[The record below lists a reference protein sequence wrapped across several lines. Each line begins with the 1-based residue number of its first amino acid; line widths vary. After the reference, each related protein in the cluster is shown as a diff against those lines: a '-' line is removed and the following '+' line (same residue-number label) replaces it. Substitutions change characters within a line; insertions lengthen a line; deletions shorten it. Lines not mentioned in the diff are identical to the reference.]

1 VQPHEIKAALDLIL
15 PGVQRPGRYVG
26 LESNQVRK
34 PWDEIAVRLLLA
46 FPDEYGIGMSHQGT
60 RTLYHIANRRPDTLA
75 ERAFAP
81 WPDMAEAMRRHGVP
95 LYSLETTHAA
105 ADFDIVGITL
115 QSELNLVNVPYLL
128 DLAGLPRWA
137 RDRRDGQ
144 PLVVGG
150 GPCMANPEPV
160 AEFFDV
166 LAIGDGEVLLPRM
179 LDAVRDAKA
188 EGLPRAELLRR
199 LAEQDGFY
207 VPSLYR
213 WIPAG
218 HPGRGGRHEREEPRA
233 PLRVKRVWVDDL
245 DPRDIPPLP
254 LVPAVEAVQDRLGLE
269 VARGC
274 TRGCRFCQAGFWY
287 RPVREHDPAA
297 VLERLATHVDATGYE
312 EVSLL
317 SLSSADYSQI
327 GPLAAGLADRLSGR
341 RVGVSL
347 PSLRADAFSVELA
360 DAVSRVRKSGF
371 TFAPETGSE
380 RLRRVINKDITNDD
394 MRAAAAAA
402 FGKGW
407 DLIKLY
413 GMLGLP
419 TETDEDVEALAD
431 LAADLLDEA
440 RRAGRRKAEIKVA
453 ANSFVP
459 KAWTPFQWEPLIGEA
474 DYERRVRLLRDR
486 CRPLRGVKLG
496 WGEHA
501 DARLEALLARGDRRL
516 GAVIARAHDI
526 GAVFDG
532 WNEQRRPDAWSR
544 AFEEHGIDLAA
555 ELGPRDLDATL
566 PWEIV
571 DPGVT
576 RAYMRLERER
586 AMREEPTPDCRQ
598 GRCTGCGIP
607 GAGSDLRFATP
618 SLPPTRLAE
627 LGSRARR
634 HRPASE
640 PQPDARLRARLT
652 YAKTGDARWLS
663 HRNVMDLL
671 ERALRASGF
680 PVRFTE
686 GFNPHVRVSMGPAL
700 PLGAEALAE
709 PFDLE
714 LHAPVELGLVSRAN
728 RLLPEGLEITSCEP
742 LADGTPSLG
751 KQLAALRVRIVRPVE
766 LGPWPATLDTA
777 LAVPGTGA
785 ELQAMAPGIYRWEVD
800 GQTLHVVLN
809 ARQTDGPTPGL
820 RDLLAALGVP
830 ADALPR
836 LRVRR
841 DGFEMGARPAGGAD
855 RT

>member
-1 VQPHEIKAALDLIL
+1 VQPHEIKAILDLIL

-34 PWDEIAVRLLLA
+34 PWDDVAVRLLLA

-60 RTLYHIANRRPDTLA
+60 RILYHVANRRPDTLA

-81 WPDMAEAMRRHGVP
+81 WPDMAAAMREHGVP
-95 LYSLETTHAA
+95 LYSLESFHAA
-105 ADFDIVGITL
+105 TDFDLIGVTL
-115 QSELNLVNVPYLL
+115 QSELNLVNLPYLL

-137 RDRRDGQ
+137 RDRREGQ

-160 AEFFDV
+160 ADFFDV
-166 LAIGDGEVLLPRM
+166 FAIGDGEVLLPRL
-179 LDAVRDAKA
+179 LDAVRDARA
-188 EGLPRAELLRR
+188 AGLQRAEVLRK

-213 WIPAG
+213 WVPAG
-218 HPGRGGRHEREEPRA
+218 APGQGGRHEREASWA
-233 PLRVKRVWVDDL
+233 PVRVKRVWVDDL

-254 LVPAVEAVQDRLGLE
+254 LVPAVEAVQNRLGLE

-287 RPVREHDPAA
+287 RPVREHDPSV
-297 VLERLATHVDATGYE
+297 VLERLDAHVEATGYE

-327 GPLAAGLADRLSGR
+327 GPLAAGLADRLSDR

-360 DAVSRVRKSGF
+360 NAVSRVRKAGF

-402 FGKGW
+402 FGRGW

-419 TETDEDVEALAD
+419 TETDDDVEALAD

-440 RRAGRRKAEIKVA
+440 RRAGRRKAEVKVS
-453 ANSFVP
+453 ANPFVP
-459 KAWTPFQWEPLIGEA
+459 KAWTPFQWEPLIPEA
-474 DYERRVRLLRDR
+474 DFERRVRLLRDR

-516 GAVIARAHDI
+516 GAVIARAHEH
-526 GAVFDG
+526 GAAFDG
-532 WNEQRRPDAWSR
+532 WNEMRRPDAWAK

-555 ELGPRDLDATL
+555 ELGGRDLDATL
-566 PWEIV
+566 PWEII
-571 DPGVT
+571 DPGVS
-576 RAYMRLERER
+576 RVYMRLERER
-586 AMREEPTPDCRQ
+586 ALREERTPDCRL
-598 GRCTGCGIP
+598 GGCTGCGIP
-607 GAGSDLRFATP
+607 GAGRDLRFAAP
-618 SLPPTRLAE
+618 SLGQARPPRSPGEPRLT
-627 LGSRARR
+627 
-634 HRPASE
+634 PE
-640 PQPDARLRARLT
+640 PQPETRLKARLT

-709 PFDLE
+709 PFDVE
-714 LHAPVELGLVSRAN
+714 LHAPVEIGLLSRAN
-728 RLLPEGLEITSCEP
+728 RLLPEGLEITSCQMLGEG
-742 LADGTPSLG
+742 APSLG
-751 KQLAALRVRIVRPVE
+751 KLLAASRLRLVRPLE
-766 LGPWPATLDTA
+766 AGPWPATLEAATVPA
-777 LAVPGTGA
+777 GAAEGLSAVPA
-785 ELQAMAPGIYRWEVD
+785 GILHWQCD
-800 GQTLHVVLN
+800 GQTLRLVLN

-820 RDLLAALGVP
+820 RDLLAALQVP
-830 ADALPR
+830 AEVIPR
-836 LRVRR
+836 LRVVRESWELA
-841 DGFEMGARPAGGAD
+841 GRPAGGA
-855 RT
+855 T